1 MSDYVS
7 RVSADLQQRY
17 AGQPEYLQAVL
28 TWLEMIAPALEDN
41 PIYERV
47 DLLTR
52 MVEPDRMLTFTV
64 PWMDDQGMAHTNH
77 GYRVQFNSAIG
88 PYKGGL
94 RFHPSVNPS
103 IVKFLGF
110 EQTYKNALTGL
121 PIGGAAG
128 GADFDPRGKSSREIM
143 RFCQSFM
150 TALYRLIGADTDIP
164 AGDIGVGSREIGY
177 LYGQYKRL
185 TGKAESSALTGK
197 GLTYG
202 GSVIRQEAAGFG
214 TVYFLARML
223 EHQGETLEGKRLAVS
238 GFGNMS
244 WGVCRKSAELGGKVV
259 TLSGPDGY
267 VYDPDGVCTQEKFD
281 FMLSMRA
288 GGADKVEPYADH
300 FGVEFFPG
308 KRPWEVPVDIVIPCA
323 TQNELDVEDAVMIVA
338 NNVRYYVEAANMP
351 ATAEALRLLRLSPK
365 ILTAGSKASGSGGV
379 VVSALEM
386 VQNSLR
392 YSWTRQ
398 EVDSRLKQIM
408 GGIYD
413 ASAAAAEEYGLGYD
427 LIACDHAY
435 VSRGTLLAGHAR
447 AEDDA
452 YIRGAVLTDH
462 ARASGFAVIVYNQ
475 DTGGVPM
482 LSGQSAVYGRV
493 SGDVRLTDTAL
504 VISGEEIQ
512 NDTLD
517 TLVISGQGRSVI
529 RDDSRDELV
538 PQTGQPEPS
547 KAKIKERQVER

>member
-1 MSDYVS
+1 MLTNEYLK
-7 RVSADLQQRY
+7 RVYEGLEKRNANE
-17 AGQPEYLQAVL
+17 PEFLQAVREV
-28 TWLEMIAPALEDN
+28 LESIQPVVEKH
-41 PIYERV
+41 PEYEKAGLIER
-47 DLLTR
+47 L
-52 MVEPDRMLTFTV
+52 VEPERIITFRV
-64 PWMDDQGMAHTNH
+64 PWVDDAGKVQVNR

-288 GGADKVEPYADH
+288 GGADKVEPYADR

-427 LIACDHAY
+427 LIAGNDIAAFKKI
-435 VSRGTLLAGHAR
+435 S
-447 AEDDA
+447 
-452 YIRGAVLTDH
+452 
-462 ARASGFAVIVYNQ
+462 
-475 DTGGVPM
+475 
-482 LSGQSAVYGRV
+482 
-493 SGDVRLTDTAL
+493 TAM
-504 VISGEEIQ
+504 IA
-512 NDTLD
+512 
-517 TLVISGQGRSVI
+517 QG
-529 RDDSRDELV
+529 L
-538 PQTGQPEPS
+538 
-547 KAKIKERQVER
+547 

>member
-94 RFHPSVNPS
+94 R
-103 IVKFLGF
+103 
-110 EQTYKNALTGL
+110 
-121 PIGGAAG
+121 IGGAAG

-427 LIACDHAY
+427 LIAGNDIAAFKKI
-435 VSRGTLLAGHAR
+435 S
-447 AEDDA
+447 
-452 YIRGAVLTDH
+452 
-462 ARASGFAVIVYNQ
+462 
-475 DTGGVPM
+475 
-482 LSGQSAVYGRV
+482 
-493 SGDVRLTDTAL
+493 TAM
-504 VISGEEIQ
+504 IA
-512 NDTLD
+512 
-517 TLVISGQGRSVI
+517 QG
-529 RDDSRDELV
+529 L
-538 PQTGQPEPS
+538 
-547 KAKIKERQVER
+547 